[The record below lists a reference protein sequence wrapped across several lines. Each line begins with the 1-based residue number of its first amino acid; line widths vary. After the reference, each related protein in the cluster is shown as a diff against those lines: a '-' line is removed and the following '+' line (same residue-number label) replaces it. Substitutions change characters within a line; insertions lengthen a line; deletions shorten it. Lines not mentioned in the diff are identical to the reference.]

1 VFIFHG
7 RFVLVV
13 VRVDRVS
20 LASRRGRASA
30 APRTHIPRHKTSAS
44 ASERAFSVDFLGSCH
59 KKFPPYLT
67 ILHTKKSKIT
77 ITITTDHLDHRPSLS
92 PRRPPPPHPNNPMTM
107 MGRKQHTAAALALTA
122 VASSMPSAVAFSAS
136 QRLLSPTSNTY
147 RYRASTS
154 IFAESTPSSSSP
166 DKLYATKTIEEGS
179 HDELMYTLGVN
190 LARQLGDVR
199 PLVETSE
206 ELTHLARGLLDAIV
220 GKLDDAEQMKLLARR
235 GEDLNNIILERA

>member
-1 VFIFHG
+1 
-7 RFVLVV
+7 
-13 VRVDRVS
+13 
-20 LASRRGRASA
+20 
-30 APRTHIPRHKTSAS
+30 
-44 ASERAFSVDFLGSCH
+44 
-59 KKFPPYLT
+59 
-67 ILHTKKSKIT
+67 
-77 ITITTDHLDHRPSLS
+77 
-92 PRRPPPPHPNNPMTM
+92 MTM
-107 MGRKQHTAAALALTA
+107 MGRKQHTAAALALIA

>member
-1 VFIFHG
+1 MVDV
-7 RFVLVV
+7 VLVV

-30 APRTHIPRHKTSAS
+30 APRTHISRHKTSAS

-107 MGRKQHTAAALALTA
+107 MGRKQHTAAALALIA
-122 VASSMPSAVAFSAS
+122 VASSMRSAVAFSAS
-136 QRLLSPTSNTY
+136 QLRLSPTSY
-147 RYRASTS
+147 AYRASTS
-154 IFAESTPSSSSP
+154 IFAESTSSSSP
-166 DKLYATKTIEEGS
+166 SDKLYATKTIEEGS

-220 GKLDDAEQMKLLARR
+220 GKLDDAQQRDLLARR